1 MNHKSWLPY
10 PLCWNLPGS
19 EYTNCIYQDGANE
32 QFVFLPTATL
42 HTNQRVLG
50 VRTHEAL
57 NGHYVY
63 WEMVVNDKLM
73 RDGCGYTQLGIATQE
88 ARLRGSRLRRRGLFG
103 YDEDSY
109 VMDLRGVT
117 LHKGIAVLNGVEH
130 EAGQATF
137 RVGFLFD
144 GVHGRLKI
152 FQMDRPNQ
160 DWAYQQIDLTKDWYP
175 VFATLQSYGGLGGIY
190 RPSVEIITGLRA
202 PECMLEVAVAPLLHT
217 SQAVLKTMVDE
228 KRLPRILYDYIMKWI
243 ETKYKACSTFT
254 KAMRR
259 EPFERACYP

>member
-130 EAGQATF
+130 
-137 RVGFLFD
+137 
-144 GVHGRLKI
+144 
-152 FQMDRPNQ
+152 
-160 DWAYQQIDLTKDWYP
+160 
-175 VFATLQSYGGLGGIY
+175 
-190 RPSVEIITGLRA
+190 
-202 PECMLEVAVAPLLHT
+202 
-217 SQAVLKTMVDE
+217 
-228 KRLPRILYDYIMKWI
+228 
-243 ETKYKACSTFT
+243 
-254 KAMRR
+254 
-259 EPFERACYP
+259 